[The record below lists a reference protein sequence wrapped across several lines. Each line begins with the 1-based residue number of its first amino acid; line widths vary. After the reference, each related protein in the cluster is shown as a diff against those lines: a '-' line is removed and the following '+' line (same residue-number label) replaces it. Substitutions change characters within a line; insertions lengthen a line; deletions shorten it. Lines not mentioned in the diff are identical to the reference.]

1 MLLWLL
7 QYNAN
12 LPRLK
17 SEYLCKIHFVNN
29 FDQNKKIHSKTRAAS
44 ESKIDIPSFLKISF
58 WDQAK
63 MPKQK
68 AKSNKDVYEKVEDLP
83 EVRQKNYFS
92 ILEDFDKQG
101 M

>member
-1 MLLWLL
+1 M
-7 QYNAN
+7 
-12 LPRLK
+12 
-17 SEYLCKIHFVNN
+17 CKIQLVNN

-44 ESKIDIPSFLKISF
+44 ESKIDILSFLKISF

>member
-1 MLLWLL
+1 M
-7 QYNAN
+7 
-12 LPRLK
+12 
-17 SEYLCKIHFVNN
+17 I
-29 FDQNKKIHSKTRAAS
+29 KTRKFIQKLALLRIS
-44 ESKIDIPSFLKISF
+44 VSKIDIISFLKISF

-101 M
+101 MYLNQI

>member
-1 MLLWLL
+1 M
-7 QYNAN
+7 
-12 LPRLK
+12 
-17 SEYLCKIHFVNN
+17 I
-29 FDQNKKIHSKTRAAS
+29 KTRNFIQKLALLRKVRIS
-44 ESKIDIPSFLKISF
+44 ESKIDILSFLKISF

-101 M
+101 MYLNQIHMH

>member
-1 MLLWLL
+1 MTL
-7 QYNAN
+7 
-12 LPRLK
+12 
-17 SEYLCKIHFVNN
+17 I
-29 FDQNKKIHSKTRAAS
+29 KTRKFIQKLALLRIS
-44 ESKIDIPSFLKISF
+44 ESKIDIISFLKISF

>member
-1 MLLWLL
+1 
-7 QYNAN
+7 
-12 LPRLK
+12 
-17 SEYLCKIHFVNN
+17 
-29 FDQNKKIHSKTRAAS
+29 
-44 ESKIDIPSFLKISF
+44 
-58 WDQAK
+58 

-101 M
+101 NTNAVNMYDSVYFEIIVFNGVS